1 MGEGEQEENTIN
13 HLKESED
20 EEEDDG
26 RRVHQVRVLVLGVL
40 LPLCDLCVDLGK
52 AAVLVFDFPQ
62 KQDLESWR
70 GFADH
75 FHTNGGFGSSS
86 LEIYLENLN
95 IFRCLR
101 RRLSAAQVVPRPR
114 DCAALPRHEQV
125 IWIR

>member
-1 MGEGEQEENTIN
+1 MG
-13 HLKESED
+13 D
-20 EEEDDG
+20 ECTRCVCWCWG
-26 RRVHQVRVLVLGVL
+26 CCTVLYCSVLYQVRVLVLGVL

-86 LEIYLENLN
+86 LEIYL
-95 IFRCLR
+95 
-101 RRLSAAQVVPRPR
+101 
-114 DCAALPRHEQV
+114 
-125 IWIR
+125 

>member
-26 RRVHQVRVLVLGVL
+26 RRVHQVRVLVLGLLYCSVMYQVRVLVLGVL

-75 FHTNGGFGSSS
+75 FHTNGGFGSLS
-86 LEIYLENLN
+86 LEIFL
-95 IFRCLR
+95 
-101 RRLSAAQVVPRPR
+101 
-114 DCAALPRHEQV
+114 
-125 IWIR
+125 

>member
-1 MGEGEQEENTIN
+1 MG
-13 HLKESED
+13 D
-20 EEEDDG
+20 ECTRCG
-26 RRVHQVRVLVLGVL
+26 SWCWGCCTVLNCTVLYCTVLYCTVQVRVLVLGVL

-86 LEIYLENLN
+86 LEIFL
-95 IFRCLR
+95 
-101 RRLSAAQVVPRPR
+101 
-114 DCAALPRHEQV
+114 
-125 IWIR
+125 